1 MMKRNVSFGHVIA
14 YTFIWMEL
22 KVSSL
27 IKVTQIMQNK
37 TLDKRKEFEEGELG
51 IVFDKLSSSKG
62 V

>member
-1 MMKRNVSFGHVIA
+1 
-14 YTFIWMEL
+14 MEL
-22 KVSSL
+22 KVSSV

-37 TLDKRKEFEEGELG
+37 TFDKRKEFEEGELG